1 MRPLWESLRSKP
13 LGQRLWQGTGTCHLV
28 QICIKIRIVVW
39 IMRFFSYLCK
49 RNMNQED
56 KDILLRLLEQ
66 HKELGI
72 LEQIDYQKFY
82 LYSIITH
89 STAIEG
95 STVTEVEAQ
104 LLFDEGITS
113 SKRTMMEQQMNL
125 DLKAAYDYGMQW
137 IKQHEDITID
147 WLVLLAS
154 KVMARTGSEY
164 HAAGGDFSAAKGELR
179 KLNVTAGLGGKSY
192 MSYLK
197 VPARLAAFCEEL
209 NRRRK
214 AIDTKAVAA
223 IYELSFWAHFELVTI
238 HPWADGNGRTC
249 RLLMN
254 LLQMEFDVLPI
265 KVLKEDKAEYI
276 QALIDT
282 RENEDISIFIDC
294 MTRLHCQHLKADI
307 DHYIESTSEKMVDK
321 LNLQKEMVDKWSI
334 KPSLAEKMVDIL
346 GFVVDKNE
354 FTTEQIVSHFGFNAT
369 TVKRYLRQL
378 TEFGYLEPHGGN
390 KNRTYSKKE

>member
-1 MRPLWESLRSKP
+1 MK
-13 LGQRLWQGTGTCHLV
+13 
-28 QICIKIRIVVW
+28 
-39 IMRFFSYLCK
+39 
-49 RNMNQED
+49 QEY
-56 KDILLRLLEQ
+56 KDQLLKLLLQ

-72 LEQIDYQKFY
+72 SDQIDFDKFY

-113 SKRTMMEQQMNL
+113 SKRTMMEQMMNL
-125 DLKAAYDYGMQW
+125 DLKAAYDYGREW
-137 IKQHEDITID
+137 IRRHEPITVD
-147 WLVLLAS
+147 WLITLAS

-164 HAAGGDFSAAKGELR
+164 HSIGGDFSAAKGELR
-179 KLNVTAGLGGKSY
+179 KLNVTAGTGGKSY

-209 NRRRK
+209 NKRRN
-214 AIDTKAVAA
+214 AIDASDMAFV
-223 IYELSFWAHFELVTI
+223 YDLSFWAHFELVSI

-254 LLQMEFDVLPI
+254 LLQWEFDVLPT

-282 RENEDISIFIDC
+282 REQEDIDIFLDC
-294 MTRLHCQHLKADI
+294 MARHHCQHLKADI
-307 DHYIESTSEKMVDK
+307 DQFIKSVASDMADK
-321 LNLQKEMVDKWSI
+321 NDMKKEMVGKWSI

-346 GFVVDKNE
+346 SFMADKDE
-354 FTTEQIVSHFGFNAT
+354 ITTEAVVSHFGFTPT
-369 TVKRYLRQL
+369 TAKRYLRQL
-378 TEFGYLEPHGGN
+378 TEFGYLEAHGGN
-390 KNRTYSKKE
+390 KNRTYTKNSRYYFSNL